1 MTPQSI
7 LYDGKIDPVPRPIEL
22 RAGPL
27 TMLFEPHTAFLRHIR
42 LGDHEVVRALYAAG
56 RDQNWATIP
65 PRVANLKSEIARD
78 SFRLTFEVACRCGE
92 IDYGWQGTM
101 SGEANGRIKFSFDGL
116 ARSDFLRNRIG
127 ICILHPIAECA
138 GIPCA
143 VEHVDGRVEQGNF
156 PTAIS
161 PYQPFRDIR
170 AISYAVATT
179 GIRAQLEVE
188 GDTFEM
194 EDQRNWSD
202 ASFKTYCTPLALP
215 LPAPVKTGD
224 RAQQAVTLGLSGP
237 VRPILPVNLGRGPQ
251 LSIST
256 TPVVALPPIGLCAA
270 SHGKPLSG
278 RDIERLK
285 WLRLWHLRLDLNL
298 SSPHYRADLER
309 VTQEADQLGVG
320 LHLALTFSENAD
332 EELRL
337 LAGHLDQVKPRVL
350 FWIILHQTENP
361 ATEQTVQRARP
372 VLQKYAP
379 SALLAAGT
387 KDFFTEVNRVRL
399 APGAT
404 SFVCYSTNPQVHA
417 FDNTTLVENLAGQAY
432 NVESARTFSARP
444 VVVSPVTLRIRN
456 HAAAR
461 DESAATLSELPSDV
475 DPRQMSL
482 FGGGW
487 TLGSIA
493 RLATTGFVHSLTY
506 FETTGWRGVME
517 TEAGPPLPEKFPSAP
532 GTVFPMFHV
541 LADIAEFPGKQIY
554 PTHSSHP
561 LLVAGLTL
569 FDTRGRRRIL
579 VANLTGEPQDV
590 KIKTGTCQA
599 RVRQLDETSAEAAMR
614 DPEAFRAQA
623 DAARASVAGKIEL
636 QLLPYAI
643 ARLDIG

>member
-7 LYDGKIDPVPRPIEL
+7 LHDGKIDPVPRSIEL

-42 LGDHEVVRALYAAG
+42 LGDHEVVRALYAAV

-78 SFRLTFEVACRCGE
+78 SFRLTFEVACRRGE

-101 SGEANGRIKFSFDGL
+101 TGEANGRIKFSFDGE

-127 ICILHPIAECA
+127 ICILHPIAECG

-143 VEHVDGRVEQGNF
+143 IEHVDGRIEEDKF
-156 PTAIS
+156 PTTIS
-161 PYQPFRDIR
+161 PYQPFQEIR
-170 AISYAVATT
+170 AISYEVATT

-224 RAQQAVTLGLSGP
+224 RAQQVVTLTLSGP
-237 VRPILPVNLGRGPQ
+237 VRPILPVNLGRAPQ

-270 SHGKPLSG
+270 SHGRPLSG
-278 RDIERLK
+278 REIERLK
-285 WLRLWHLRLDLNL
+285 WLRLSHLRLDLEL

-320 LHLALTFSENAD
+320 LHLALTLSENAD

-337 LAGHLDQVKPRVL
+337 FAGHLDQVKPRVL

-417 FDNTTLVENLAGQAY
+417 FDNTTLV
-432 NVESARTFSARP
+432 
-444 VVVSPVTLRIRN
+444 RIRN
-456 HAAAR
+456 NAAAR
-461 DESAATLSELPSDV
+461 GESAATLSELPSDV
-475 DPRQMSL
+475 DPRQTSL

-541 LADIAEFPGKQIY
+541 LADIAEFPSKQIY

-579 VANLTGEPQDV
+579 VANLTGEPQDA

-599 RVRQLDETSAEAAMR
+599 RVRQLDETNAEAAMR

-623 DAARASVAGKIEL
+623 DAARESLASKIEL